1 MMRNSIELDFNLS
14 EETLKSNVERLAY
27 AKVKKTT
34 KEIDINN

>member
-14 EETLKSNVERLAY
+14 EETLKFNVERLAY
-27 AKVKKTT
+27 AKVKNKT